1 MYDDFLY
8 YSDWTI
14 FRKNYLNFLS
24 PLTCN
29 NFMSP
34 LVNKTWHLA
43 KNEEEAKLT
52 DFEFQLWR
60 VFYGFTRWQE
70 GCEKV
75 ANQTDL
81 TGSELSLLHII
92 RMKDRS
98 KTINE
103 LTRLLNRDDNFNV
116 NYSIQKLIK
125 NGLIRKILSDK
136 NNKKAFSYEITE
148 EGIKNTDAYTALRQS
163 ILIELLK
170 KKKELDLEKF
180 TDMLSELIAIYEEAD
195 RTVLTYMGDKP
206 EVSKKLK
213 KQ

>member
-1 MYDDFLY
+1 M
-8 YSDWTI
+8 I
-14 FRKNYLNFLS
+14 N
-24 PLTCN
+24 
-29 NFMSP
+29 

-70 GCEKV
+70 GCERV

-92 RMKDRS
+92 RMKGRS

-103 LTRLLNRDDNFNV
+103 LTRLLNRNDTFNV

-125 NGLIRKILSDK
+125 NGLIRKMGDN
-136 NNKKAFSYEITE
+136 NNKKAYSYEITE

-170 KKKELDLEKF
+170 KKKELNLEKF
-180 TDMLSELIAIYEEAD
+180 TDVLSELIAIYEEAD
-195 RTVLTYMGDKP
+195 RTVLTYMGDKS
-206 EVSKKLK
+206 EVRKK
-213 KQ
+213 

>member
-1 MYDDFLY
+1 MKTLID
-8 YSDWTI
+8 
-14 FRKNYLNFLS
+14 
-24 PLTCN
+24 
-29 NFMSP
+29 
-34 LVNKTWHLA
+34 KTWHLA

-70 GCEKV
+70 GCERV

-92 RMKDRS
+92 RMKGRS

-103 LTRLLNRDDNFNV
+103 LTRLLNRNDTFNV
-116 NYSIQKLIK
+116 SYSIQKLIK

-136 NNKKAFSYEITE
+136 KNKKAYSYEITE

-163 ILIELLK
+163 LLIELLK
-170 KKKELDLEKF
+170 KKKELNLEKF
-180 TDMLSELIAIYEEAD
+180 TDVLSELIAIYEEAD
-195 RTVLTYMGDKP
+195 RTVLTYMGDKS
-206 EVSKKLK
+206 EVRKK
-213 KQ
+213 